1 MSTDAEF
8 TLLIRKLRG
17 KEVNKEEISDELF
30 SKFTELLQSSE
41 SRSDPSVS
49 GEIDQLF
56 KSVSKSQY
64 NSKTD
69 TQTNLMNVL
78 LLLVIHKNA
87 KVFFPNVI
95 NYWPILYVS
104 TLPKRLNRK
113 Y

>member
-8 TLLIRKLRG
+8 ILLIRKLRG
-17 KEVNKEEISDELF
+17 KEVNQEQISDELF

-41 SRSDPSVS
+41 SRSDPSIP

-56 KSVSKSQY
+56 ESVSKRQY
-64 NSKTD
+64 NSKT
-69 TQTNLMNVL
+69 THTNLMNVL

-87 KVFFPNVI
+87 KVLVPNVI

>member
-8 TLLIRKLRG
+8 ILLIRKLRG

-41 SRSDPSVS
+41 SRSDPSVPD
-49 GEIDQLF
+49 EIHQLF
-56 KSVSKSQY
+56 ESVSKRQY
-64 NSKTD
+64 NSIINTH
-69 TQTNLMNVL
+69 TNLMNVL

-87 KVFFPNVI
+87 KVLVPNVI
-95 NYWPILYVS
+95 NYWPLLYVS
-104 TLPKRLNRK
+104 TLSYILNRK